1 MAIEGK
7 PPFKAALTHGFVVDG
22 EGKKMSKS
30 QGNVISPQEII
41 KEYGAD
47 ILRLWAASSNY
58 NEDVRISKDI
68 LSRLTDAYRKIRN
81 TMRFLLGNISDFSP
95 KTP

>member
-1 MAIEGK
+1 MA
-7 PPFKAALTHGFVVDG
+7 FVVDG

-47 ILRLWAASSNY
+47 ILRLWAASSN
-58 NEDVRISKDI
+58 NQ
-68 LSRLTDAYRKIRN
+68 
-81 TMRFLLGNISDFSP
+81 
-95 KTP
+95 